1 MIYFS
6 EFTVWKCKLPA
17 ATSDGRNH
25 VSHEPGR
32 GLVAAHQEVFVP
44 FQRLRLGFGG
54 SDEVQEIAGVIQ
66 RVVVYFGV
74 HVVGVQQ
81 LDQAVA
87 FQTFEQN
94 FIIF

>member
-1 MIYFS
+1 
-6 EFTVWKCKLPA
+6 
-17 ATSDGRNH
+17 
-25 VSHEPGR
+25 
-32 GLVAAHQEVFVP
+32 
-44 FQRLRLGFGG
+44 
-54 SDEVQEIAGVIQ
+54 
-66 RVVVYFGV
+66 VVYFGV